1 MRIDIYRYLK
11 SLLQGTRRLF
21 NSPRQYN
28 ILYFFIESH
37 LLTKQVSRTVPTL
50 IYLPTY
56 LPTNPQPI
64 RQPHPGNDS
73 SKITKNPIPLLPPR
87 NILNFITLYA
97 CLQSHF
103 WADSIDRSP
112 CTFLSVRT
120 NSLLDV
126 FQP

>member
-1 MRIDIYRYLK
+1 MRIDIYRYLN

-56 LPTNPQPI
+56 LPIHSQFAN
-64 RQPHPGNDS
+64 PHPGNDS

-103 WADSIDRSP
+103 WADSVDRSP